1 LLRNSDMA
9 APRFIY
15 HIVFTDEWDRQKDNT
30 IYSTSNFEDEGF
42 IHCSKVEQ
50 ISGTLK
56 RFFRNRTD
64 IRILKIDTTLL
75 DAPVLYEAADDGSGF
90 FPHIFGSICM
100 QAIVEVE
107 MPQGY
112 RRGR

>member
-1 LLRNSDMA
+1 MA

-15 HIVFTDEWDRQKDNT
+15 HVVFKDEWERQKDNT
-30 IYSTSNFEDEGF
+30 TYSTTTFDDEGF
-42 IHCSKVEQ
+42 IHCSKAEQ
-50 ISGTLK
+50 LSGTLK
-56 RFFRNRTD
+56 RFFKNRAD

-100 QAIVEVE
+100 QAIVEIE
-107 MPQGY
+107 MPQVY
-112 RRGR
+112 RRGK

>member
-1 LLRNSDMA
+1 MSNSDMA

-15 HIVFTDEWDRQKDNT
+15 HIVFTDEWDRQVDNT
-30 IYSTSNFEDEGF
+30 SFSTTSFEEEGF
-42 IHCSKVEQ
+42 IHCSKFEQ
-50 ISGTLK
+50 VSGTLK

-64 IRILKIDTTLL
+64 VRILKIDTTLL

-90 FPHIFGSICM
+90 FPHIFGSICK

-107 MPQGY
+107 LPVAY
-112 RRGR
+112 KRGK